1 MVPNLLEY
9 VKSKQGLQIFPF
21 QDTYF
26 EKLFYLIIYSG
37 HYYAN
42 EVE

>member
-1 MVPNLLEY
+1 MVPKLLEY
-9 VKSKQGLQIFPF
+9 AKSKQGLQVFPF

-26 EKLFYLIIYSG
+26 EKLFYHIMYSG

-42 EVE
+42 VVE